1 MNRIIVFGVF
11 LVFLW
16 FAVSFCKSDGQSLT
30 TNSIDEHNKSS
41 VSLLEPTFQS
51 NIGAVGQIQNCAAFG
66 VYSFVKWSLVIVLI
80 VLFLFILLFL
90 RISLMFSLFDAAEQ
104 GDMNR
109 VKDILK
115 YFGLSVNTKVFSDLT
130 GRTLLQLAVYHD
142 DWDMVRWLVERGAR
156 VNDRS
161 RYGNT
166 ALHYLAY
173 DGSWEQVL

>member
-1 MNRIIVFGVF
+1 
-11 LVFLW
+11 
-16 FAVSFCKSDGQSLT
+16 
-30 TNSIDEHNKSS
+30 
-41 VSLLEPTFQS
+41 
-51 NIGAVGQIQNCAAFG
+51 
-66 VYSFVKWSLVIVLI
+66 
-80 VLFLFILLFL
+80 
-90 RISLMFSLFDAAEQ
+90 MFSLFDAAEQ

-173 DGSWEQVL
+173 DGSWEQVLWLVAYGQI